1 MRCPKPPPSLSREH
15 NSFVVW
21 VVSNAHMV
29 SSYESARQSC
39 ANLFVSIIRWI
50 IFCVRW
56 AYAHRHGWRGCW
68 RAGERWR
75 YAERPRRGAPPL
87 HLDSVLEHWWIWTA
101 RYLNYR
107 LFTTSCN
114 CQRRSQSR
122 CKPQI
127 FGGRHCC
134 WAPLVSTG
142 KLLLDLNF
150 RNRFSFL

>member
-15 NSFVVW
+15 NSFVGW

-29 SSYESARQSC
+29 SSHWICRT
-39 ANLFVSIIRWI
+39 NLSNFLCIRWI

-56 AYAHRHGWRGCW
+56 AYTHRHGWRGCW
-68 RAGERWR
+68 RARERWR
-75 YAERPRRGAPPL
+75 YAERPRRGASPL
-87 HLDSVLEHWWIWTA
+87 HLDSVLEHWWIWDS
-101 RYLNYR
+101 RYLNYCR
-107 LFTTSCN
+107 ITTSCH
-114 CQRRSQSR
+114 CQRCYQPR